1 MKKLMLLCLLALAP
15 FAQAQQWTQL
25 QNTVSCGPFRDIVR
39 VLTQARYNEMPLW
52 VGQSGRDA
60 TSFTLFLNADSG
72 GWTLLQYYG
81 DTACIL
87 GMGDA
92 SNITNLAP
100 FTQKQ

>member
-1 MKKLMLLCLLALAP
+1 MKKLMLLCLLWAALP
-15 FAQAQQWTQL
+15 VQAQQWTQL

-39 VLTQARYNEMPLW
+39 VLTQARYSELPLW

-81 DTACIL
+81 ETACVL
-87 GMGDA
+87 GMGDN

-100 FTQKQ
+100 FKAAQ

>member
-1 MKKLMLLCLLALAP
+1 MKKLMLLCLLVLAP

-25 QNTVSCGPFRDIVR
+25 QTTVSCGPFRDIVR

-81 DTACIL
+81 DTACLL

>member
-1 MKKLMLLCLLALAP
+1 MKKLMLLCLLVLAP
-15 FAQAQQWTQL
+15 FVQAQQWTQL
-25 QNTVSCGPFRDIVR
+25 QTTVSCGPFRDIVK

-81 DTACIL
+81 ETACIL

-100 FTQKQ
+100 FSQKH

>member
-15 FAQAQQWTQL
+15 FVQAQQWTQL
-25 QNTVSCGPFRDIVR
+25 QTTVSCGPFRDIVR

-81 DTACIL
+81 ETACIL

-100 FTQKQ
+100 FSQKY